1 MFKATFYLCLIDNQ
15 SLKPLLVQIRP
26 KLDIL
31 KLIYAELRSF
41 HDNFF
46 H

>member
-1 MFKATFYLCLIDNQ
+1 MFKATYYLCLIDKQ
-15 SLKPLLVQIRP
+15 CLRPLLIEIKP

-41 HDNFF
+41 HDQYFQ
-46 H
+46 